1 MASEQE
7 KRLHRCCFTGHRP
20 EKLEQAD
27 DEIREWLTAQIENA
41 IDDGYLTFITGMA
54 MGVDIWAGEIVVR
67 LREQDPRLHLIA
79 AVPWQGFSA
88 RWNPEWKKQYEQ
100 LLKRADL
107 VRYISHSYNQE
118 VFARRNQWM
127 IAHSSRV
134 IGFYNGSDGS
144 TKDMIESAKE
154 AGLEVVIGGEQP
166 PRENR
171 KKVNESKERRDFP
184 LNLIDAIMNCATF
197 QSSSPV
203 LQENI
208 PEDFDRKLRIAA
220 STIKDERAYDY
231 LIVRYKEK
239 CTLQIIAERENLSRE
254 RIRQLLAKY
263 IKRLRNPDILRYFDC
278 GIENIPDRTSAAM
291 VKRLQECEEMNRS

>member
-20 EKLEQAD
+20 EKLEQS
-27 DEIREWLTAQIENA
+27 EEEVQEWLTDQIENA

-88 RWNPEWKKQYEQ
+88 RWKPEWKKQYEQ

-107 VRYISHSYNQE
+107 VRYISRTYNPE
-118 VFARRNQWM
+118 VFTIRNKWM
-127 IAHSSRV
+127 IDHSSRV
-134 IGFYNGSDGS
+134 IAFYNGSDGS
-144 TKDMIESAKE
+144 TKEMIETAKE
-154 AGLEVVIGGEQP
+154 AGLEVITGGELP
-166 PRENR
+166 PREIR
-171 KKVNESKERRDFP
+171 IKGTEPKPVREYP
-184 LNLIDAIMNCATF
+184 LNLIDAIMNCATY
-197 QSSSPV
+197 QASSPV
-203 LQENI
+203 LPESI
-208 PEDFDRKLRIAA
+208 PDDFDRRLKTAA

-231 LIVRYKEK
+231 LAARYKEK
-239 CTLQIIAERENLSRE
+239 CTLQQIAERENLSRE
-254 RIRQLLAKY
+254 RIRQLLEKY

-278 GIENIPDRTSAAM
+278 GIENIPDKTTAAM
-291 VKRLQECEEMNRS
+291 VTRLQQCEDMSR

>member
-20 EKLEQAD
+20 EKLEQSE
-27 DEIREWLTAQIENA
+27 DEIREWLTEQIENA
-41 IDDGYLTFITGMA
+41 IDDGYLTFISGMA

-107 VRYISHSYNQE
+107 VRYISRSYNQE

-134 IGFYNGSDGS
+134 IGFYNGSVGS
-144 TKDMIESAKE
+144 TNT
-154 AGLEVVIGGEQP
+154 GLQ
-166 PRENR
+166 
-171 KKVNESKERRDFP
+171 
-184 LNLIDAIMNCATF
+184 
-197 QSSSPV
+197 
-203 LQENI
+203 
-208 PEDFDRKLRIAA
+208 
-220 STIKDERAYDY
+220 
-231 LIVRYKEK
+231 
-239 CTLQIIAERENLSRE
+239 
-254 RIRQLLAKY
+254 
-263 IKRLRNPDILRYFDC
+263 
-278 GIENIPDRTSAAM
+278 
-291 VKRLQECEEMNRS
+291 